1 MLARGLPAW
10 RTEARPLAGPF
21 APLLDRVDHLL
32 PASYRDVVVRTPYRL
47 GRPGR
52 AAVLVGDAAHAM
64 SPQLGTGTSL
74 ALADAWTL
82 HHALAT
88 SAVAADRAGGVRR
101 GAGPPTCA
109 GTSGGLA

>member
-1 MLARGLPAW
+1 M
-10 RTEARPLAGPF
+10 
-21 APLLDRVDHLL
+21 
-32 PASYRDVVVRTPYRL
+32 VVRTPYRMAD
-47 GRPGR
+47 RA

-88 SAVAADRAGGVRR
+88 ERPAGALAAYAVGGAR
-101 GAGPPTCA
+101 TCG
-109 GTSGGLA
+109 GTSGGPG